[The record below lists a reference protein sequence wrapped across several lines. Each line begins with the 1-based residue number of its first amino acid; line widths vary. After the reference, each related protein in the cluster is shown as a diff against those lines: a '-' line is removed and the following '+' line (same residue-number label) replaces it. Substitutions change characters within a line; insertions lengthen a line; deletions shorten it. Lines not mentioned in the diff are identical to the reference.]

1 MSSDDTDIL
10 VRLAA
15 FERVRLLSK
24 MHDRLTQ
31 KELRSGFIFDGQR
44 VPLVNP

>member
-1 MSSDDTDIL
+1 MSSNDSDIL
-10 VRLAA
+10 MRLKA
-15 FERVRLLSK
+15 FERVEMLSK
-24 MHDRLTQ
+24 MHDHLSQ